1 MKREKKGR
9 SYRKKE
15 EGRLSD
21 SLEVRMQGFGW
32 IETKE
37 VKVLVVRDA

>member
-1 MKREKKGR
+1 MKRERRGR
-9 SYRKKE
+9 SYSKKE

-32 IETKE
+32 IETKG
-37 VKVLVVRDA
+37 VKVLVVRNA